1 MTFIARCFK
10 ILQMKIGNLEF
21 KNNIFLAP
29 MAGVTDVGY
38 RALAKFFGAEICYTE
53 MVSAKGLIY
62 GQNKALTLPLNQ
74 KFIEENPK
82 FAKNKSAWL
91 LLAEEIE
98 TPKAVQIFGADPKF
112 MANACKLDL
121 LDEFDIIDINMGCPA
136 PKIIRNGEGSSLMLT
151 PEVAEAIIKE
161 CVKVSN
167 RPVTVKFR
175 KGFKTE
181 NAEEFAKMC
190 ERAGASAITIHGR
203 LMTQGYSG
211 IVDYETIKKVKS
223 AVKIPVIGSGD
234 VKDEPTLRK
243 MLETGV
249 DGVMIGRASYG
260 NPVIFKTLTEILEG
274 KEPEKMSKFI
284 LRNDFFKDVL
294 TNQDLEIIDQNE
306 EYVKYICAKKH
317 IQILR
322 KYYAEEFLVKYMR
335 KHMLWYASGVKGR
348 PEVKQKIAMSNNLE
362 KSLDYLKELV
372 YNFKKS

>member
-1 MTFIARCFK
+1 
-10 ILQMKIGNLEF
+10 MKIGNLEF
-21 KNNIFLAP
+21 ENNIFLAP

-62 GQNKALTLPLNQ
+62 GEGKALSLPLNPE
-74 KFIEENPK
+74 FIKENPR

-98 TPKAVQIFGADPKF
+98 KPKAVQIFGADPKF
-112 MANACKLDL
+112 MANACKGEL
-121 LDEFDIIDINMGCPA
+121 LKDFDVIDINMGCPA
-136 PKIIRNGEGSSLMLT
+136 PKIIRNGEGSSLMEKPDL
-151 PEVAEAIIKE
+151 AEEIIKE
-161 CVKVSN
+161 CVSATK

-181 NAEEFAKMC
+181 NAVEFAKMC
-190 ERAGASAITIHGR
+190 EKAGASAITIHGR

-211 IVDYETIKKVKS
+211 VVDYETIKNVKN
-223 AVKIPVIGSGD
+223 AVKIPVVGSGD
-234 VKDEPTLRK
+234 VRDEASLKK

-249 DGVMIGRASYG
+249 DGVLVGRASYG
-260 NPVIFKTLTEILEG
+260 NPVIFKTLTEILKG
-274 KEPEKMSKFI
+274 KKPEKMSKFI
-284 LRNDFFKDVL
+284 LKNNFFKDVL
-294 TNQDLEIIDQNE
+294 TDEDLEILDKNE
-306 EYVKYICAKKH
+306 EYVKYLCAKKH

-362 KSLDYLKELV
+362 ESLEFLKSILI
-372 YNFKKS
+372 